1 MIMGQPQAA
10 QPVVGMGMPGMGV
23 PATSATTALVLSIL
37 SIFCGGICLAIPG
50 LIIANQALAITNQYP
65 GHPDA
70 GSAKAAMIISWI
82 VIGLTI
88 VVILL
93 YVVMGVILVG
103 SSEFWEPFGM
113 VAYRRTHWK
122 PFEIQYPFQWGIRI
136 APLEMMRR
144 PLQTYINILYRGGNM
159 QSRALMLTLFG
170 VLTILSIPL
179 VSAHGGES
187 TAVFTNI
194 QIMLISIGISASI
207 YILITRV
214 LETQTYLSSPLVFTL
229 VSFTGSVHILLGL
242 NDNLLLLGGVGVIGI
257 LALSLFVNFS
267 QWQEKIA
274 RLGLGLVVTIMF
286 AAYFISN
293 DDLHYITEDY
303 LGITTKLAELSIII
317 LLNKERK
324 QETRDSEEEWSL
336 W

>member
-1 MIMGQPQAA
+1 
-10 QPVVGMGMPGMGV
+10 
-23 PATSATTALVLSIL
+23 
-37 SIFCGGICLAIPG
+37 
-50 LIIANQALAITNQYP
+50 
-65 GHPDA
+65 
-70 GSAKAAMIISWI
+70 
-82 VIGLTI
+82 
-88 VVILL
+88 
-93 YVVMGVILVG
+93 
-103 SSEFWEPFGM
+103 
-113 VAYRRTHWK
+113 
-122 PFEIQYPFQWGIRI
+122 
-136 APLEMMRR
+136 
-144 PLQTYINILYRGGNM
+144 M
-159 QSRALMLTLFG
+159 QSRALMLILSG

-187 TAVFTNI
+187 TSGFTNI

-214 LETQTYLSSPLVFTL
+214 LKTQTYISSTLVYTL

-286 AAYFISN
+286 AAYFVSN
-293 DDLHYITEDY
+293 HDLHYIIEDY

-324 QETRDSEEEWSL
+324 QETRDSEEE
-336 W
+336 